1 MIKTITGIIIGVL
14 FSGLLIYSINEGY
27 SLMQVFVGFI
37 LFIIPATFLSSF
49 KSRKASFVLT
59 FVAILFIYVCYKY
72 NYTNTWSGV
81 AMALTLGLPL
91 YYLKVR
97 NTR

>member
-14 FSGLLIYSINEGY
+14 FSGLLIYSISEGY
-27 SLMQVFVGFI
+27 SLMQVFAGFI
-37 LFIIPATFLSSF
+37 LFIFPAIFLSSF
-49 KSRKASFVLT
+49 KSRTASFILT
-59 FVAILFIYVCYKY
+59 FVATLFIYICFKY
-72 NYTNTWSGV
+72 NYTNTWAGV